1 MADRIDRNAARHGR
15 DDFLLG
21 TMGQQIRHIVGDGS

>member
-1 MADRIDRNAARHGR
+1 VAATRLIASIALQHVVAAMIFFA

-21 TMGQQIRHIVGDGS
+21 TMGQ